1 VLTVEMEAAAV
12 FAVASYRGAEA
23 AAAFAISDSLA
34 ELVWNPRFGTPEV
47 VSGLDRL
54 LDAALVA
61 LRQ

>member
-1 VLTVEMEAAAV
+1 
-12 FAVASYRGAEA
+12 VASYRGAEA